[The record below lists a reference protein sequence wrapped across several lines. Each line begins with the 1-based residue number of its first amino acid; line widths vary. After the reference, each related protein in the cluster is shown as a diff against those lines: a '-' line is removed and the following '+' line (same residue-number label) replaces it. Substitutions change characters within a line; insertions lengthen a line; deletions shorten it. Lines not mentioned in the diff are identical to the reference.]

1 MGALLNRL
9 RDAFRRRAIADEFAE
24 EQAFH
29 LAELERVQ
37 RERGAS
43 AEEARRVAARAFGNE
58 ARARE
63 DLRLQAGI
71 PAWDNLVHD
80 LRHAARGL
88 IRRPWLTGSVV
99 AILVLGLGTAATVET
114 LIDAVFVRPL
124 PVTRPDE
131 LYAAVV
137 SPPRPADLVS
147 RGTVRRLEAAL
158 APDSVAA
165 YGGGSDGSV
174 QIGAQPALRANM
186 RLVNGRF
193 FAALGVAAQA
203 GRVLADADDE
213 PGRPGNVAVASFAW
227 ARAHFGEAAAAV
239 GQTVTV
245 NRVPVA
251 IVGVLPRRFREV
263 AVGQL
268 TDLWLPA
275 GLQPRLRIS
284 GNRSEIGGLDR
295 ENDPDWNRE
304 ERVSWLQLLVRVR
317 PGEPVPDGALRRAWE
332 VQRDD
337 AVRAFDDPED
347 RQEFLHW
354 TWRLIPAPGG
364 QSRFRESFRRT
375 GWLLGGVVG
384 VMLLLVCTNVSGIL
398 LVRTMARH
406 REIGVRLAMG
416 AGTFRVLRL
425 GFFEAAILAL
435 VGGAGGWFLAS
446 GLLPVAVRLL
456 APGQYLDTA
465 LGGRSVLAMRAIAV
479 ATAALSAAAPLAW
492 ISRVAPRAALS
503 GHGGLGRA
511 PIRIGRMLV
520 VAQFAIAVIV
530 VALATA
536 LGTGL
541 RRLLDA
547 DPGFARDQVETALL
561 NPADAG
567 YDDQTVVP
575 MMERLREA
583 ALGVP
588 GVTAVGFSS
597 NGILAGSRSSSG
609 IFVRNPKARV
619 LRGHYQHDSVSPG
632 FLEVAGIPLLRGRG
646 IREGDQ
652 AGTQRV
658 VVVNAAFAREVFGD
672 LDPIG
677 QSFGFDAKPSKND
690 WTVIGVVAD
699 VRENGLLDP
708 APPFYYV
715 PAAQWLD
722 RGPGFVAVRFTG
734 AEPALRQGL
743 REAFARVE
751 PGLVVSDWNSL
762 RGRMVSDLRTP
773 LVTARL
779 EALFGGCALLLA
791 ASGVVGALGYLV
803 ILRQREIALRLAI
816 GASPGML
823 LRGVLGDSV
832 RLSALGCVAGIG
844 AVLLMPLLPV
854 VRAVLLERPGFGSAL
869 VAALVAVAAAL
880 AAGLIPARR
889 AARIDP
895 NLMLKAE

>member
-1 MGALLNRL
+1 MRALFNRL
-9 RDAFRRRAIADEFAE
+9 RDAFRRRAIAGEFAE

-29 LAELERVQ
+29 LAELERTQ

-43 AEEARRVAARAFGNE
+43 PEEARRVAARAFGNDT
-58 ARARE
+58 RARE
-63 DLRLQAGI
+63 ELRLQAGF
-71 PAWDNLVHD
+71 PAWDNLASD
-80 LRHAARGL
+80 LRHAGRGL
-88 IRRPWLTGSVV
+88 VRRPWLTGSVV
-99 AILVLGLGTAATVET
+99 AILVLGLGAAATIES

-124 PVTRPDE
+124 PVARPGE

-137 SPPRPADLVS
+137 SPPRAIDLVS

-158 APDSVAA
+158 PPDSVAA
-165 YGGGSDGSV
+165 YGGGADGSV
-174 QIGAQPALRANM
+174 QIGAQPALRANL

-203 GRVLADADDE
+203 GRVLADADDQ
-213 PGRPGNVAVASFAW
+213 PGRPGDVAVASFAW
-227 ARAHFGEAAAAV
+227 AKAHFGEAAAAV
-239 GQTVTV
+239 GQTVFV
-245 NRVPVA
+245 NRVPIA
-251 IVGVLPRRFREV
+251 IVGVLPRHFREV

-275 GLQPRLRIS
+275 GLQPRLRVS
-284 GNRSEIGGLDR
+284 GNRSSIEGDDR
-295 ENDPDWNRE
+295 PNDPDWNRE

-317 PGEPVPDGALRRAWE
+317 PGEPVPDGALQRAWE

-337 AVRAFDDPED
+337 AARALDDPED
-347 RQEFLHW
+347 RQELLHW
-354 TWRLIPAPGG
+354 TWRLVPAPGG
-364 QSRFRESFRRT
+364 QSRFRESFRTT

-446 GLLPVAVRLL
+446 GLLPAAVRVL
-456 APGQYLDTA
+456 APGQDIDTG
-465 LGGRSVLAMRAIAV
+465 LGGRSLFAMLPLAV

-492 ISRVAPRAALS
+492 ISRVAPLAALS

-511 PIRIGRMLV
+511 PIRMGRMLV
-520 VAQFAIAVIV
+520 VAQFAIAVTV

-541 RRLLDA
+541 RRVLDA

-567 YDDQTVVP
+567 YDLQAVIP

-583 ALGVP
+583 ALRVP
-588 GVTAVGFSS
+588 GVAAVGFSS
-597 NGILAGSRSSSG
+597 NGILAGSQSSSG

-619 LRGHYQHDSVSPG
+619 PRGQYQHDSVSPG
-632 FLEVAGIPLLRGRG
+632 FLDVAGIPLLRGRG
-646 IREGDQ
+646 IRDSDQ
-652 AGTQRV
+652 PGTQRV
-658 VVVNAAFAREVFGD
+658 VVVNTAFAREVFGG

-677 QSFGFDAKPSKND
+677 QSFGFDAKSTKDD
-690 WTVIGVVAD
+690 WTVVGIVAD

-708 APPFYYV
+708 APALFYT
-715 PAAQWLD
+715 PLAQWQD
-722 RGPGFVAVRFTG
+722 RGPGFVAVRFAG
-734 AEPALRQGL
+734 AEPALRKGL
-743 REAFARVE
+743 REAFARAE
-751 PGLVVSDWNSL
+751 PGLVVADWNSL

-779 EALFGGCALLLA
+779 EGLFGGCALLLA
-791 ASGVVGALGYLV
+791 ASGIVGALGYLV

-832 RLSALGCVAGIG
+832 RLSALGCVIG
-844 AVLLMPLLPV
+844 TGVVLLLPLLPAV
-854 VRAVLLERPGFGSAL
+854 KAVLVEQPGFGSAL
-869 VAALVAVAAAL
+869 AAALVAVAAAL